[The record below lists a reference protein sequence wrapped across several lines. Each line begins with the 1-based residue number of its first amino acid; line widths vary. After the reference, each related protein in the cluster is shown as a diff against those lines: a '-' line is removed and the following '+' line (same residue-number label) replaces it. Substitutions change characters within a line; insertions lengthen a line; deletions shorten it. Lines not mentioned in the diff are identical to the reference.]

1 MQSTGRLHVRRP
13 DPLKEPRRLV
23 CGFPAPRLRRVG
35 HGIPSGLFGAF
46 VVGCVEV
53 VRTPA
58 DDRSAKESFRWLLSL
73 ISLMLMGV
81 TNEASRSS

>member
-1 MQSTGRLHVRRP
+1 MADNFS
-13 DPLKEPRRLV
+13 
-23 CGFPAPRLRRVG
+23 APGLRHIG
-35 HGIPSGLFGAF
+35 YGIPSGLFGAF

-58 DDRSAKESFRWLLSL
+58 DDRSAKESFRLLLSL

-81 TNEASRSS
+81 TNEAPRSPVRPSVGTLTSR